1 MEHESREQI
10 QGSPGDRGD
19 SAAKPEPP
27 RTRTPHSM
35 VGSRGVVAAE
45 SELVAR
51 AGERIFSEGGNAFDA
66 AAAACLA
73 CAVRHPD
80 KNGVGGYL
88 MAAVVLEGASG
99 RVWSLDA
106 NARAPAAAHDRMY
119 DVGPAQA
126 GPKGTNEDEYDCSVA
141 GNANV
146 HGPLA
151 VAVPGQMA
159 GMGSLW
165 ERWGRLPWPRIVQP
179 SLDLAADG
187 FPFGEA
193 LQSSIASLEPVIR
206 RFPASAGH
214 LLPEGRVPSP
224 DDIWHPSGLERT
236 LRRLVEAGWRDF
248 YDGEAG
254 RAVADSVSEAGGLLS
269 RRDMAAFQPRVT
281 EPYRVRYRE
290 GEILGAVLPNGP
302 LTVMQALSMLARFE
316 PAPPT
321 DVRFWH
327 RTAEVLK
334 LVWRDRLAYLG
345 DPEFVDVPVERL
357 LSEEYAAGRVED
369 LLNFPD
375 HVDHRPFAAGG
386 GLPETSHVSAAD
398 AEGNVVSATITQ
410 GNAFGSAFTVPDRGI
425 VLGHGMCRLDPRPGR
440 PNSVAGGKRPLNN
453 VMTMVLRLPGRDVAL
468 GMPGGRR
475 IIAVGAQM
483 AQRLADHGATSAE
496 AVLAPRLHVTGAE
509 PLELQ
514 DTVDGEI
521 AAGLEGL
528 GHQVL
533 RVPRVGGHAA
543 GAEFLRDGRVR
554 AGGGGRVAGL

>member
-1 MEHESREQI
+1 MMT
-10 QGSPGDRGD
+10 D
-19 SAAKPEPP
+19 
-27 RTRTPHSM
+27 RTPHSM

-66 AAAACLA
+66 AAASCLA

-88 MAAVVLEGASG
+88 MAAVVLEGGSG

-106 NARAPAAAHDRMY
+106 NARAPAAAHEHMY
-119 DVGPAQA
+119 EVGPAQA
-126 GPKGTNEDEYDCSVA
+126 GPQGTNEDEYDCSVA

-179 SLDLAADG
+179 SLDLVADG

-193 LQSSIASLEPVIR
+193 LSGSIASLESVIR

-236 LRRLVEAGWRDF
+236 LRRLAEAGWRDF
-248 YDGEAG
+248 YDGETG
-254 RAVADSVSEAGGLLS
+254 RAVADSVSEAGGLLT
-269 RRDMAAFQPRVT
+269 RQDMAAFQPRVT
-281 EPYRVRYRE
+281 EPYRVRYRDAE
-290 GEILGAVLPNGP
+290 VLGAVLPNGP
-302 LTVMQALSMLARFE
+302 LTVLQALNMLARFE
-316 PAPPT
+316 PAPPS

-375 HVDHRPFAAGG
+375 HVDQRPFAAGG
-386 GLPETSHVSAAD
+386 GRPETSHVSAAD

-410 GNAFGSAFTVPDRGI
+410 GNAFGSVFTVPEWGI

-496 AVLAPRLHVTGAE
+496 AALAPRLHVTGAE

-521 AAGLEGL
+521 AAGLERL
-528 GHQVL
+528 GH
-533 RVPRVGGHAA
+533 RVVRAQRVGGHAA